1 MGCMRLSTASDRD
14 LDGAVAV
21 LHAAFDTGVNF
32 LDTADA
38 YCLDEGDAGHNE
50 RLIARAIASW
60 SGDRSTLRV
69 ATKGGLTRP
78 GGAWVPDGR
87 ARHLEAACAASRRA
101 LRVERIALYQ
111 LHAPDPRTPLER
123 SVRALAGLKRDGLVE
138 EIGLSNVTFGQIAEA
153 RRIVEIAAVQV
164 ELSPWNDDSVMN
176 GVAAYC
182 LENGI
187 RLLAYRP
194 FGGADHQKRLL
205 ADPLLA
211 EVGAHHGRTSQEIV
225 LAWLRS
231 LSPLVVPLPG
241 PTHVETARSVGRAAG
256 IVLREEERALLAERF
271 PVSQI
276 LRPPRRHRRPAEKA
290 DGEVVL
296 VMGLPGAGKSS
307 LAKELVAKGYE
318 RLNRDETGG
327 RLVDLLPAL
336 DRLVASGRKRVVL
349 DNTYTSRKSRGAVIE
364 RAFSHGLPVRC
375 VWLDSGLEE
384 AQVNATMR
392 MITRYGRLLEPGE
405 MRKAVK
411 NDPGAF
417 APSAQFRHQRE
428 LEPPSLDE
436 GFSRVDVVP
445 FRRRPDPARTGRAVL
460 VWCDGVFWQGHS
472 GLRTPSSVADAV
484 ILPGRPEVLR
494 RHHEQGFVIVGLS
507 WQPGIDEGTT
517 SARDV
522 DADLARMKER
532 LGVPIDILYCPHEGG
547 PPQCWCRKPLP
558 GLGVV
563 AILRHALDPSRCLYV
578 GQGATDIAFAR
589 RLGFDYREAA
599 EFFRATAR
607 PEDGTG

>member
-1 MGCMRLSTASDRD
+1 MRLSTASDRD
-14 LDGAVAV
+14 DDRAVAV
-21 LHAAFDTGVNF
+21 LHAAFDTGVDF

-38 YCLDEGDAGHNE
+38 YCLDEGEAGHNE

-60 SGDRSTLRV
+60 SADRSTLRV

-101 LRVERIALYQ
+101 LGVERLSLYQ

-123 SVRALAGLKRDGLVE
+123 SVRALAGLKRGGLVE
-138 EIGLSNVTFGQIAEA
+138 AIGLSNVTLGQIEEA
-153 RRIVEIAAVQV
+153 RRIVEVAAVQV

-176 GVAAYC
+176 GVAGYC

-205 ADPLLA
+205 TDPLLA
-211 EVGAHHGRTSQEIV
+211 QMGARHGATSHEVV

-241 PTHVETARSVGRAAG
+241 PTRVETARSVGRAAA
-256 IVLREEERALLAERF
+256 IALSDEERALLAERF
-271 PVSQI
+271 PAGRI
-276 LRPPRRHRRPAEKA
+276 LRPPRRHRRPAEQA
-290 DGEVVL
+290 EGEVVL

-307 LAKELVAKGYE
+307 LALELVRQGYE

-327 RLVDLLPAL
+327 RLADLLPAL

-349 DNTYTSRKSRGAVIE
+349 DNTYTSRKSRGAVVE

-375 VWLDSGLEE
+375 VWLDAGLEE
-384 AQVNATMR
+384 AQVNAALR
-392 MITRYGRLLEPGE
+392 MVVRYGRLLEPGE
-405 MRKAVK
+405 MRKAVRT
-411 NDPGAF
+411 DPGAF
-417 APSAQFRHQRE
+417 APSAQFRHRRD

-445 FRRRPDPARTGRAVL
+445 FRRRPDPARTGRAVF
-460 VWCDGVFWQGHS
+460 VWCDDVLWQSRS
-472 GLRTPSSVADAV
+472 GRRVPSSGEDAL
-484 ILPGRPEVLR
+484 ILPGRREVLL
-494 RHHEQGFVIVGLS
+494 RHHEEGFVIVGLS
-507 WQPGIDEGTT
+507 WQPEIDEGTT
-517 SARDV
+517 SARDL
-522 DADLARMKER
+522 DAGLARMKEL
-532 LGVPIDILYCPHEGG
+532 LGVPIDILYCPHGGG
-547 PPQCWCRKPLP
+547 PLHCWCRKPLP

-563 AILRHALDPSRCLYV
+563 AILHHALDPSRCLCV
-578 GQGATDIAFAR
+578 GQGTTDSAFAR
-589 RLGFDYREAA
+589 RLGFEFHEAA
-599 EFFRATAR
+599 EFFGTAAR
-607 PEDGTG
+607 SKDGSG